1 MTSLDIHHLKIFYE
15 TCNEKSFT
23 KAAKKLFISQS
34 AVSIQLKK
42 FELSMSTQLIERNS
56 KSFKLTFAGN
66 ELYKMSQDIFNKIS
80 RLENQMKRIVSD
92 HKAKIVVGATHNI
105 GEPLLP
111 KIITDYSKK
120 YKEIEFDLYIKN
132 SASLINHIKDGI
144 IDIAMMEEEIVDE
157 KDLKFVQTDNYPF
170 VVIAPPYINKIEDI
184 KEMSMLKKDTQLAS
198 KYIENFEEII
208 NHTFERKISVNGSNE
223 TIKNLV
229 MNGMG
234 ISVLP
239 YYCVYEEIKEKKMN
253 LVHEFD
259 KLEDKFQLVYL
270 KENENKKWIANFIEF
285 FKQYNIKFETD
296 SIIKKK

>member
-1 MTSLDIHHLKIFYE
+1 MDIHHLKIFYE

-42 FELSMSTQLIERNS
+42 FELSLSTQLIERNS

-80 RLENQMKRIVSD
+80 RMENQMKKIVSN
-92 HKAKIVVGATHNI
+92 HNAKIVVGATHNI

-120 YKEIEFDLYIKN
+120 YKEIEFDIYIKN
-132 SASLINHIKDGI
+132 SASLIKHIKDGI
-144 IDIAMMEEEIVDE
+144 IDIAMMEEEVVDE
-157 KDLKFVQTDNYPF
+157 KELKFVQTDNYPF
-170 VVIAPPYINKIEDI
+170 VVIAPPYINKLEDI

-208 NHTFERKISVNGSNE
+208 DHTFERKISVNGSNE

-270 KENENKKWIANFIEF
+270 KENENKIWIANFVEF
-285 FKQYNIKFETD
+285 FKQYNIKFEAD

>member
-1 MTSLDIHHLKIFYE
+1 MDIHHLKIFYE

-56 KSFKLTFAGN
+56 KTFKLTFAGN

-80 RLENQMKRIVSD
+80 RMENEMKKIVSN
-92 HKAKIVVGATHNI
+92 HKSKIVVGATHNI

-120 YKEIEFDLYIKN
+120 YKEVEFDLYIKN
-132 SASLINHIKDGI
+132 STSLVKHIKDGI
-144 IDIAMMEEEIVDE
+144 IDIAMMEEEIVNE
-157 KDLKFVQTDNYPF
+157 KDLRFVQTDNYPF
-170 VVIAPPYINKIEDI
+170 VVIAPPYVNRVEDI

-198 KYIENFEEII
+198 KYIEKFEEII
-208 NHTFERKISVNGSNE
+208 NHNFDRKIIVNGSNE

-239 YYCVYEEIKEKKMN
+239 YYCVYEEIKAKKMN

-270 KENENKKWIANFIEF
+270 KENENKACIVNFVEF

>member
-1 MTSLDIHHLKIFYE
+1 MDIHHLKIFYE

-56 KSFKLTFAGN
+56 KTFKLTFAGN

-80 RLENQMKRIVSD
+80 RMENEMKKIVSN
-92 HKAKIVVGATHNI
+92 HKSKIVVGATHNI

-120 YKEIEFDLYIKN
+120 YKEVEFDLYIKN
-132 SASLINHIKDGI
+132 STSLVKHIKDGI

-157 KDLKFVQTDNYPF
+157 KDLRFVQTDNYPF
-170 VVIAPPYINKIEDI
+170 VVIAPPYVNRVEDI

-198 KYIENFEEII
+198 KYIEKFEEII
-208 NHTFERKISVNGSNE
+208 NHNFDRKIIVNGSNE

-239 YYCVYEEIKEKKMN
+239 YYCVYEEIKAKKMN

-270 KENENKKWIANFIEF
+270 KENENKACIVNFVEF

>member
-1 MTSLDIHHLKIFYE
+1 MRALDIHHLKIFYE

-42 FELSMSTQLIERNS
+42 LEISMSTQLIERNS
-56 KSFKLTFAGN
+56 KSFKLTFAGK
-66 ELYKMSQDIFNKIS
+66 ELYKMAQDIFNKIS
-80 RLENQMKRIVSD
+80 RMENEMKKIVANQ
-92 HKAKIVVGATHNI
+92 KAKIVVGATHNI
-105 GEPLLP
+105 GEPVLP
-111 KIITDYSKK
+111 KIVTDYSKK
-120 YKEIEFDLYIKN
+120 YKEVEFELYIKN
-132 SASLINHIKDGI
+132 SSSLINYIKDGV
-144 IDIAMMEEEIVDE
+144 IDIAFMEEEIVDE
-157 KDLKFVQTDNYPF
+157 KDLKSVHTDTYPF
-170 VVIAPPYINKIEDI
+170 VVIAPPHIKKVEDI
-184 KEMSMLKKDTQLAS
+184 KKMSILKKDTQPAS
-198 KYIENFEEII
+198 KYIEKFEEII

-239 YYCVYEEIKEKKMN
+239 YYCVYEEIKDKKMN

-259 KLEDKFQLVYL
+259 TLEDKFQLVFL
-270 KENENKKWIANFIEF
+270 KENENKTWIANFVEF

>member
-1 MTSLDIHHLKIFYE
+1 MDIHHLKIFYE

-42 FELSMSTQLIERNS
+42 FELSLSTQLIERNS

-80 RLENQMKRIVSD
+80 RMENQMKKIVSN
-92 HKAKIVVGATHNI
+92 HNAKIVVGATHNI

-120 YKEIEFDLYIKN
+120 YKEIEFDIYIKN
-132 SASLINHIKDGI
+132 SASLIKHIKDGI
-144 IDIAMMEEEIVDE
+144 IDIAMMEEEVVDE
-157 KDLKFVQTDNYPF
+157 KELKFVQTDNYPF
-170 VVIAPPYINKIEDI
+170 VVIAPPYINKLEDI

-208 NHTFERKISVNGSNE
+208 DHTFERKISVNGSNE

-270 KENENKKWIANFIEF
+270 KENENKTWIANFVEF
-285 FKQYNIKFETD
+285 FKQYNIKFEAD